1 MKKAYLLAVVLF
13 VCSMSYAQSTYTIVA
28 HRGAM
33 GYEMENS
40 IQSFQKALDLGAP
53 MIELDVFVL
62 PSGELVVFHDD
73 QLGRLTNAKG
83 AIESYTYKEL
93 KEQVQL
99 NDGQSIPLLSEVLDL
114 CASKTKINIEL
125 KGSSTAEPVN
135 LLLNTY
141 FEKGLLKTSDI
152 VISSFKWEE
161 LEQMRGFNDNIAI
174 GILTET
180 NPLKAMDIA
189 QRLNAISINP
199 YYKSLTKEIVHK
211 IHDAGFQ
218 VYTWTVNE
226 VEDLQRLKDWGVDGV
241 FCNYPDRGKQ
251 IN

>member
-1 MKKAYLLAVVLF
+1 
-13 VCSMSYAQSTYTIVA
+13 MSYAQSTFTIVA

-33 GYEMENS
+33 GYELENS
-40 IQSFQKALDLGAP
+40 IKSFQKALDLGAP

-73 QLGRLTNAKG
+73 KLGRLTNTKG

-93 KEQVQL
+93 KEQVHL

-125 KGSSTAEPVN
+125 KGSATAEPVSQ
-135 LLLNTY
+135 LLNSY
-141 FEKGLLKTSDI
+141 FESELLKLSDI

-161 LEQMRGFNDNIAI
+161 LEKMRSLNSNIPI
-174 GILTET
+174 GILTED
-180 NPLKAMDIA
+180 NPIKAIEIA
-189 QRLNAISINP
+189 QKLNAISINP
-199 YYKSLTKEIVHK
+199 YYKSLTKEIINK

-226 VEDLQRLKDWGVDGV
+226 VEDLQRLKNWGVDGV
-241 FCNYPDRGKQ
+241 FCNYPDRA
-251 IN
+251 NELN

>member
-1 MKKAYLLAVVLF
+1 
-13 VCSMSYAQSTYTIVA
+13 
-28 HRGAM
+28 
-33 GYEMENS
+33 
-40 IQSFQKALDLGAP
+40 
-53 MIELDVFVL
+53 
-62 PSGELVVFHDD
+62 
-73 QLGRLTNAKG
+73 
-83 AIESYTYKEL
+83 
-93 KEQVQL
+93 
-99 NDGQSIPLLSEVLDL
+99 
-114 CASKTKINIEL
+114 
-125 KGSSTAEPVN
+125 
-135 LLLNTY
+135 
-141 FEKGLLKTSDI
+141 
-152 VISSFKWEE
+152 
-161 LEQMRGFNDNIAI
+161 MRDFNDNIPI